1 MSYESAVSL
10 VVCICDALLS
20 LAMVWVLHTQHAH
33 IAFCTPTCH
42 TTPANAIPNISGHIQ
57 NHYTLWITLF
67 WLHTQELI
75 CFYRNNG
82 LITATLGSSCPWAK
96 RLKKKS
102 NNVTRVTDLDYQGK
116 TGMELY
122 VEARKSVSG
131 VWEIP
136 HGLSQHRLWLLS
148 MGNDSTIESEWE
160 MTQIHQEWRHP
171 SPFHVKNKTCWRKR
185 EYRMDRSQP

>member
-1 MSYESAVSL
+1 MSLQSLWLCASVMHCSAWRW
-10 VVCICDALLS
+10 CGFCTHNMHTLLC
-20 LAMVWVLHTQHAH
+20 AHQHATQHQQMPSQISQVIFKTIIH
-33 IAFCTPTCH
+33 YELHCFDCTH
-42 TTPANAIPNISGHIQ
+42 
-57 NHYTLWITLF
+57 
-67 WLHTQELI
+67 ELV

-82 LITATLGSSCPWAK
+82 LIMATLGSSCPWAK
-96 RLKKKS
+96 RLKKN
-102 NNVTRVTDLDYQGK
+102 NNVTRVTDLDHQGK

-136 HGLSQHRLWLLS
+136 HGLSQHRRWLLS
-148 MGNDSTIESEWE
+148 MGNDGTIESEWE

-185 EYRMDRSQP
+185 EYRTDRSQP